1 MKERIKNL
9 FRNKKFLFCL
19 PIIFYIIIFGG
30 EYLFDIV
37 AGDGDGN
44 ITIPLFVKLKPF
56 LRLILFLYLIFNVF
70 TILFKMSIGQ
80 FIFNFGFV
88 IVVLYGFEF
97 YLKKQDIFLKGPFDS
112 GFYYSNL
119 FKYERSITPP
129 ANYKKKYVT
138 WGNSTK
144 NNKRNFRDDEIIYPK
159 PVGLYR
165 IMVLGDSFTWGA
177 GLSESEMYANRLD
190 SMLKKQF
197 GEGTVEVVNCALAGS
212 PTVRERN
219 ILRQLKDTVQPD
231 LILIGFCSN
240 DPQPQSEDYSVEKE
254 KFQKKWNNTLTNIS
268 TSMSFIR
275 LPYLG
280 EVLINFIYL
289 MQEKLGNIPPYSVAL
304 GRVYDKNSKE
314 WKEFEKAIKDIKNMS
329 DSLGC
334 PTPIA
339 GIFTQFR
346 SFNAGEQLPEKELKQ
361 LNLSKTWINQANDAY
376 VKAGFNTVNFIPVF
390 EKLVKQNKIKVDE
403 LKVNPLDAHPSGK
416 MNKVFA
422 DELLKK
428 IIPVISPKIDSL
440 KNSKTIK

>member
-1 MKERIKNL
+1 MKEKIKNL
-9 FRNKKFLFCL
+9 FRNKIFLFCL
-19 PIIFYIIIFGG
+19 PIIIYIIIFGG
-30 EYLFDIV
+30 EYLFDVI

-44 ITIPLFVKLKPF
+44 ITIPLIVKLKPF

-112 GFYYSNL
+112 GYYYSNL
-119 FKYERSITPP
+119 SKYENSYTPP
-129 ANYKKKYVT
+129 KDYKKKYVT

-144 NNKRNFRDDEIIYPK
+144 NNKYNFRDDSIIYPK
-159 PVGLYR
+159 PNGLFR

-177 GLSESEMYANRLD
+177 GLAESEMYTNRLD

-197 GEGTVEVVNCALAGS
+197 GDQSIEVVNCALAGS

-240 DPQPQSEDYSVEKE
+240 DPQPQSEDYSIEKE
-254 KFQKKWNNTLTNIS
+254 KFQKKWGNRLTKIQKAAD
-268 TSMSFIR
+268 FVR
-275 LPYLG
+275 LNYFG
-280 EVLINFIYL
+280 EVIINFIYL
-289 MQEKLGNIPPYSVAL
+289 MQEKMGNIPSGTVAL
-304 GRVYDKNSKE
+304 GRVYEKSSKE
-314 WKEFEKAIKDIKNMS
+314 WKDFEKALKDIKNMS
-329 DSLGC
+329 DSLNC
-334 PTPIA
+334 PAPIA

-346 SFNAGEQLPEKELKQ
+346 SFNAGEKLNEKEMEQ
-361 LNLSKTWINQANDAY
+361 VNTSKAWINQANDAY
-376 VKAGFNTVNFIPVF
+376 AAAGFNTINFIPIF
-390 EKLVKQNKIKVDE
+390 EDLSKQNKIKLDE
-403 LKVNPLDAHPSGK
+403 IKVNPLDGHPSAR

-428 IIPVISPKIDSL
+428 IIPVIAPKMDSL